1 MTRYSSLERPESLS
15 VRVRTMTAEDHK
27 SAETASFITELMSGK
42 RSVRDYALLVS
53 QYFSIYNALDEASD
67 QLRATTEVP
76 GVAELLDPRL
86 DRRAAIRAD
95 LDSLLPAVGLGSEPV
110 ELASTAD
117 YAQRLRE
124 VAHDPARL
132 TAHHYLRYLGDLSG
146 GLAIARLVQRHY
158 EVSDDQLNMYTFAAI
173 EKPKLY
179 KDAYRDQL
187 DALGLTHEQHDEFIA
202 EANRG
207 FAYNKAVFEELGAYS
222 DSLASAGV

>member
-1 MTRYSSLERPESLS
+1 MTRHSRLEHPEALS
-15 VRVRTMTAEDHK
+15 VRVRTMTAEDHQ
-27 SAETASFITELMSGK
+27 SAETVSFITQLMSGK

-53 QYFSIYNALDEASD
+53 QYFYIYNALDDAAD

-95 LDSLLPAVGLGSEPV
+95 LDALLPAAGLSREPV
-110 ELASTAD
+110 ELSSTAE

-124 VAHDPARL
+124 VANDPARL

-158 EVSDDQLNMYTFAAI
+158 EVSDDQLNMYTFASI

-187 DALGLTHEQHDEFIA
+187 DALGLTPAQQDEFIA

-207 FAYNKAVFEELGAYS
+207 FTYNKAVFEELGTYS
-222 DSLASAGV
+222 DSLAPAGV

>member
-1 MTRYSSLERPESLS
+1 MTPSSRHETPETLS

-27 SAETASFITELMSGK
+27 SAETASFITELMGGK
-42 RSVRDYALLVS
+42 RTLRDYALLVS
-53 QYFSIYNALDEASD
+53 QYFYIYDALDKASE

-86 DRRAAIRAD
+86 DRRAALRAD
-95 LDSLLPAVGLGSEPV
+95 LASLLPAAGLGPEPV
-110 ELASTAD
+110 ELSSTAD
-117 YAQRLRE
+117 YAQRISE
-124 VAHDPARL
+124 VANDPARL
-132 TAHHYLRYLGDLSG
+132 AAHHYLRYLGDLSG

-158 EVSDDQLNMYTFAAI
+158 QVSDEQLNMYTFASI

-187 DALGLTHEQHDEFIA
+187 DALGFSAVQQDEFIA

-207 FAYNKAVFEELGAYS
+207 FAYNKAVFVELGSYS
-222 DSLASAGV
+222 DSLAPAGV

>member
-1 MTRYSSLERPESLS
+1 MTRQSRLEHPESLS

-53 QYFSIYNALDEASD
+53 QYFYIYNALDEASE
-67 QLRATTEVP
+67 QLRGTTGVP

-95 LDSLLPAVGLGSEPV
+95 LDSLLPAVGLDLAPV
-110 ELASTAD
+110 ELSSTAD
-117 YAQRLRE
+117 YAERLRE
-124 VAHDPARL
+124 VANDPARL
-132 TAHHYLRYLGDLSG
+132 AAHHYLRYLGDLSG

-158 EVSDDQLNMYTFAAI
+158 EVSDDQLNMYTFASI
-173 EKPKLY
+173 DKPKLY

-187 DALGLTHEQHDEFIA
+187 DALGFTPEQQDDFIA

-207 FAYNKAVFEELGAYS
+207 FAYNKSVFVELGSYS
-222 DSLASAGV
+222 DSLAPAGV